1 MVNNHRKW
9 IFTMHARMVEP
20 VRYCY
25 SLCTNL
31 SAVIFAL
38 CTQLNQCGTRM
49 TLLIVIKYILPN
61 IILEQIIHTQCNI
74 INHHWHLLCKFS
86 HSTQTHLII
95 CTLLTV
101 IILKLSLTNVHDVR
115 LSHLIKV
122 YVMLCYVLTRAN
134 KTAKNTLLFLYIE
147 SNQSQYK
154 LQVMQ
159 FHTTVYIL
167 SNWSLSSIGLSVS
180 SVCGRLFSSTGH
192 VHAHGK

>member
-101 IILKLSLTNVHDVR
+101 IILKLSLTNV
-115 LSHLIKV
+115 
-122 YVMLCYVLTRAN
+122 LTRAN